1 MKITMKINMIIGK
14 KYKMLRKENYFMKNC
29 GLNND
34 LI

>member
-1 MKITMKINMIIGK
+1 MKINMIIGK
-14 KYKMLRKENYFMKNC
+14 KYKLLRLRKENYFMKNC